1 MHSAQAVEQG
11 YKQVISCPGCPALEE
26 VAAIPVESR
35 KRVQPWS
42 KQELLCFIP
51 FSERSGHH
59 PPLFTIPELS
69 ERRDDKRLLRQ
80 IKILARTFHADVLL
94 VCVLINRM
102 RNDDIPAVRVFGCK
116 FVETVTSHVHHHIA
130 LFFDNVISTA
140 DHLVRIM
147 RTDIVAR
154 IHEPGPTGP
163 EKSDTLLQAANP
175 VRIVTIPFHH
185 LFGPLEVD
193 DVVRCIRVPELI
205 RGTSYVNPR
214 RPDSIA

>member
-1 MHSAQAVEQG
+1 
-11 YKQVISCPGCPALEE
+11 
-26 VAAIPVESR
+26 
-35 KRVQPWS
+35 
-42 KQELLCFIP
+42 
-51 FSERSGHH
+51 
-59 PPLFTIPELS
+59 
-69 ERRDDKRLLRQ
+69 
-80 IKILARTFHADVLL
+80 
-94 VCVLINRM
+94 M

-116 FVETVTSHVHHHIA
+116 FVETVTSHVHHHVA
-130 LFFDNVISTA
+130 LSFDNVISTA

-175 VRIVTIPFHH
+175 VRIVTIPSYH
-185 LFGPLEVD
+185 LFEPLEVD
-193 DVVRCIRVPELI
+193 DVIRCIRVPKLI

>member
-1 MHSAQAVEQG
+1 
-11 YKQVISCPGCPALEE
+11 
-26 VAAIPVESR
+26 
-35 KRVQPWS
+35 
-42 KQELLCFIP
+42 
-51 FSERSGHH
+51 
-59 PPLFTIPELS
+59 
-69 ERRDDKRLLRQ
+69 
-80 IKILARTFHADVLL
+80 
-94 VCVLINRM
+94 
-102 RNDDIPAVRVFGCK
+102 
-116 FVETVTSHVHHHIA
+116 
-130 LFFDNVISTA
+130 
-140 DHLVRIM
+140 M

>member
-1 MHSAQAVEQG
+1 MEQAG
-11 YKQVISCPGCPALEE
+11 TS
-26 VAAIPVESR
+26 
-35 KRVQPWS
+35 
-42 KQELLCFIP
+42 LLHPI
-51 FSERSGHH
+51 SERSGHH

-163 EKSDTLLQAANP
+163 EKAIHSFRRQILSGSSQFP
-175 VRIVTIPFHH
+175 SI
-185 LFGPLEVD
+185 
-193 DVVRCIRVPELI
+193 
-205 RGTSYVNPR
+205 TS
-214 RPDSIA
+214 SGHWKWMMS